1 MNDRTHGLPA
11 DKADNSQNDHRTK
24 KEFIPNREIIKK
36 FHFLKSSFSL
46 NFFLFLKKEN
56 FTSVKKILY
65 KNSFFVYYARQ
76 KFFAGYFFKE
86 IRKKYLLK
94 KEIFSKKGFF

>member
-36 FHFLKSSFSL
+36 FHF
-46 NFFLFLKKEN
+46 
-56 FTSVKKILY
+56 
-65 KNSFFVYYARQ
+65 
-76 KFFAGYFFKE
+76 
-86 IRKKYLLK
+86 
-94 KEIFSKKGFF
+94 